1 MNIYSNMDSR
11 TSNIGSNPR
20 SLQNTN
26 MEDLHTV
33 LCPYKETTDV
43 TKPPVHYIS
52 WKPLNKGLRTVG
64 LIPQGHSEISE
75 GAHRQ
80 VNGYKGL
87 VTAGLLL

>member
-1 MNIYSNMDSR
+1 MFTATWTHEHQTLEATHVAFKIPTWRIY
-11 TSNIGSNPR
+11 T
-20 SLQNTN
+20 
-26 MEDLHTV
+26 TV
-33 LCPYKETTDV
+33 LCQYEETTDV
-43 TKPPVHYIS
+43 TKPLVHYIS
-52 WKPLNKGLRTVG
+52 WKPLNKRLRTVG